1 MNRHPI
7 SYLNNG
13 IRTHKNNALF
23 ANTPVNSLI
32 DIFLDH
38 HHPFIIVLATL
49 WISFPRIIRRKFPLS
64 VRYGAHSWIPS
75 QTKRDVRA
83 WIYHNIAENVW
94 MELLLN
100 ALVSFSKMCRGDLFG
115 CHPLPKSGV
124 WYGVLSLY
132 LWCRTETQ
140 CHLVGQCHSNP
151 WQIPSGHAPS
161 WFVAVHRH
169 TDSF

>member
-100 ALVSFSKMCRGDLFG
+100 ALVSFSKMCRGRFIWLSSAAKVRGVEWRTLTVPLVPHRDPMPFG
-115 CHPLPKSGV
+115 GPVP
-124 WYGVLSLY
+124 
-132 LWCRTETQ
+132 Q
-140 CHLVGQCHSNP
+140 
-151 WQIPSGHAPS
+151 
-161 WFVAVHRH
+161 
-169 TDSF
+169 